1 MGCDRSAAAS
11 IISRVMVL
19 GSAMGLSRGFGD
31 WGEGARLEVNRA
43 AAYSTN
49 GRIKQSRLQ
58 MK

>member
-1 MGCDRSAAAS
+1 
-11 IISRVMVL
+11 MVL

-58 MK
+58 MKQF